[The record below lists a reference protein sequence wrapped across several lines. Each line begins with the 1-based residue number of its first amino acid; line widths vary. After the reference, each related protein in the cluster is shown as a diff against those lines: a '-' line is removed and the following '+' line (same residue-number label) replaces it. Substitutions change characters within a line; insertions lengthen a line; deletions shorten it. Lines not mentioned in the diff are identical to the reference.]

1 MYLPCRITLRLA
13 QHFIYVRNYKN
24 ALQCYKDCM
33 EYTPDN
39 LEILV
44 AIGHLYMRMDCLESC
59 QEICLQ
65 ILKIDNLNMEATIM
79 MADFSFKKVC
89 IPINVNSM

>member
-1 MYLPCRITLRLA
+1 MA
-13 QHFIYVRNYKN
+13 QHFINARNYKN
-24 ALQCYKDCM
+24 ALQCYKDCL
-33 EYTPDN
+33 EYNPDN

-44 AIGHLYMRMDCLESC
+44 AIGHLYMQMDSLESC

-65 ILKIDNLNMEATIM
+65 ILKLDNLNMDAAIM

-89 IPINVNSM
+89 FLVK